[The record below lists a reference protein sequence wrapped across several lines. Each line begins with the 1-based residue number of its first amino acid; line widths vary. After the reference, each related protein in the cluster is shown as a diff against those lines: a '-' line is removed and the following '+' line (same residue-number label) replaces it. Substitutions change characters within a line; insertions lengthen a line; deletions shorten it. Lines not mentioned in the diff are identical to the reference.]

1 MTSPQ
6 PSPGRPPQASVA
18 RAAFAGLCGG
28 LLIGGV
34 GLLVIGLRSL
44 FGQANC
50 VGLGEQECQLI
61 VDAYTHVGRVQ
72 TICGG
77 ALISLSAALFVLA
90 RPYFSPRPPAAPQ
103 P

>member
-6 PSPGRPPQASVA
+6 PTPGSPPQASVG
-18 RAAFAGLCGG
+18 RAALVGLCGG
-28 LLIGGV
+28 MLIGGL
-34 GLLVIGLRSL
+34 GLLVFGLRGLS
-44 FGQANC
+44 GKANC

-72 TICGG
+72 TLCGG
-77 ALISLSAALFVLA
+77 ALVCLSGALFVLA
-90 RPYFSPRPPAAPQ
+90 RPYFFPRPPAPPQ